1 MTLNLSRT
9 TGAPAL
15 QAAQAERRQPMW
27 PWLLMP
33 LVALTMY
40 FLLKTA
46 KDAHPAADAPHQLE
60 APVESVLSDDA
71 GSH

>member
-1 MTLNLSRT
+1 MMPNLSHT
-9 TGAPAL
+9 TAVPAD
-15 QAAQAERRQPMW
+15 RRQPMW

-46 KDAHPAADAPHQLE
+46 KDTHPPSAGHQLE
-60 APVESVLSDDA
+60 APADPTLSDDTD
-71 GSH
+71 SH

>member
-1 MTLNLSRT
+1 MTPNLSHT
-9 TGAPAL
+9 TTAP
-15 QAAQAERRQPMW
+15 AERRQPMW

-33 LVALTMY
+33 FVALTMY

-46 KDAHPAADAPHQLE
+46 KDAHPATAPHQLE
-60 APVESVLSDDA
+60 APANSVLSDDA

>member
-1 MTLNLSRT
+1 MTVNLSHT
-9 TGAPAL
+9 PAAPAL
-15 QAAQAERRQPMW
+15 QAAQADRRQPMW

-46 KDAHPAADAPHQLE
+46 KDAHPAPTGHQLE
-60 APVESVLSDDA
+60 APADPVLSDEP

>member
-1 MTLNLSRT
+1 MSANLSHT
-9 TGAPAL
+9 TAAP
-15 QAAQAERRQPMW
+15 AERRQPMW

-46 KDAHPAADAPHQLE
+46 KDAHPANAPHQLE
-60 APVESVLSDDA
+60 APMNSVLSDDA